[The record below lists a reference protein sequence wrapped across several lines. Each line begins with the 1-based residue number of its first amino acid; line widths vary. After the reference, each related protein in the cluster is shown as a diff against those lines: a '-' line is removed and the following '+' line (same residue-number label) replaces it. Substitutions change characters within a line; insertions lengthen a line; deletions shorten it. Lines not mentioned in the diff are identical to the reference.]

1 MLPEDGY
8 RQELKM
14 FLKKRAFTLV
24 ELMVAIM
31 LSAIIVF
38 FSYTMTISAYK
49 MFTKMHNTSYSIDN
63 VKFFEEAFKKSVTE
77 SSDIQT
83 DPAGTTHD
91 VQEFIFTRYD
101 TNIGEEVTDVYTL
114 EDEHG
119 NRVNFRFSGS
129 ATNRFEVYPE
139 NVTDE
144 TLKGFVAAKLF
155 VETSYGSHRTRMLL
169 LSNVKAVYFRFN
181 KTGAN
186 NHLQNITIGIIYY
199 DDSSNVVKRQ
209 NKSFCFTSRSIS
221 V

>member
-1 MLPEDGY
+1 
-8 RQELKM
+8 M

-101 TNIGEEVTDVYTL
+101 ANIDDEVTDVYTL

-119 NRVNFRFSGS
+119 NRINFRFSGS
-129 ATNRFEVYPE
+129 AANRFEVYPR

-144 TLKGFVAAKLF
+144 TLKGFVSAKLF

-181 KTGAN
+181 KTGAHD
-186 NHLQNITIGIIYY
+186 HLQNITIGIIYY
-199 DDSSNVVKRQ
+199 DDSSNAVKRQ
-209 NKSFCFTSRSIS
+209 NKSFCFTFRSIN

>member
-1 MLPEDGY
+1 
-8 RQELKM
+8 M

-49 MFTKMHNTSYSIDN
+49 MFTRMHNTSYSIDN

-83 DPAGTTHD
+83 DPASTTHD

-119 NRVNFRFSGS
+119 NNVNFRFPGGG
-129 ATNRFEVYPE
+129 AANRFEVYPE

-144 TLKGFVAAKLF
+144 ALKGFVPAKLF

-169 LSNVKAVYFRFN
+169 LSNVKAVYFRFD
-181 KTGAN
+181 KTGNADN
-186 NHLQNITIGIIYY
+186 LRDITIGIIYY